1 MDFDVP
7 DIKNFTFFVVH
18 TLSCLKW
25 VLSSHTLIWN
35 CPKTSVY
42 SPFPLDLCI
51 LTSPIRLVLFHALS
65 CISEF
70 SENAPLILVIIFRDF
85 TMFQYWSDSPQ
96 VKRNL
101 LSSIANLTHKSIH
114 ELSNDLLGEILGN
127 SEILEK
133 T

>member
-1 MDFDVP
+1 M
-7 DIKNFTFFVVH
+7 
-18 TLSCLKW
+18 
-25 VLSSHTLIWN
+25 
-35 CPKTSVY
+35 
-42 SPFPLDLCI
+42 
-51 LTSPIRLVLFHALS
+51 VLFHALS

-101 LSSIANLTHKSIH
+101 LSSIANLTHKPIH

>member
-1 MDFDVP
+1 MDVDVP
-7 DIKNFTFFVVH
+7 DMKNSTFFVVH

-25 VLSSHTLIWN
+25 VLSSHMLTWN

-51 LTSPIRLVLFHALS
+51 LTSPIHLVLFPALS
-65 CISEF
+65 CITEF

-101 LSSIANLTHKSIH
+101 LSTIANLTY
-114 ELSNDLLGEILGN
+114 ELSRELPNDLLGRILGN